1 LFSWSGS
8 AEAVPEGRALLSTP
22 TVTAFGSHRA
32 SAPERYFPVI
42 DTWAARGRL
51 SHVPTFENGWI
62 CRECWSANRETDNRC
77 YRCHATPKYREMPE
91 VATVSET
98 ASKPPEE
105 RRKVTS
111 LTAPP
116 PAAPVESA
124 PPAATTAPAP
134 ELSLF
139 VRLRTWVVRTVAAFS
154 WLWRIVRA
162 VPRAPGATKSL
173 VTMRVHAAVGAV
185 TSSLRGLLAHRRA
198 WIALAW
204 AISGVG
210 CAFLFSVAFGAPVA
224 ASVLVVLGVAIF
236 SALTTAMTASTLEH
250 PVQSGG
256 EVSQRPHDLDDVRR
270 RGPVTS
276 AEPAQHAE
284 ALGSRPAR

>member
-1 LFSWSGS
+1 M
-8 AEAVPEGRALLSTP
+8 
-22 TVTAFGSHRA
+22 
-32 SAPERYFPVI
+32 
-42 DTWAARGRL
+42 
-51 SHVPTFENGWI
+51 PTFENGWI

-77 YRCHATPKYREMPE
+77 YRCHATPKYREVPQ
-91 VATVSET
+91 VATVAEKPSE
-98 ASKPPEE
+98 PLEE

-116 PAAPVESA
+116 PPPTPVESA
-124 PPAATTAPAP
+124 PPAATPAQAPTL

-139 VRLRTWVVRTVAAFS
+139 VRLRIWMVRIVAAFS

-210 CAFLFSVAFGAPVA
+210 CVFLFSVAFKAPVA
-224 ASVLVVLGVAIF
+224 ASVLVVLGVAVF
-236 SALTTAMTASTLEH
+236 SALTTAMTASALEH
-250 PVQSGG
+250 PVQSAG
-256 EVSQRPHDLDDVRR
+256 EVSQRPHDLDDARR

-276 AEPAQHAE
+276 AELAQHAE
-284 ALGSRPAR
+284 AVGSRAAH

>member
-1 LFSWSGS
+1 
-8 AEAVPEGRALLSTP
+8 
-22 TVTAFGSHRA
+22 
-32 SAPERYFPVI
+32 
-42 DTWAARGRL
+42 
-51 SHVPTFENGWI
+51 VPTFENGWI

-77 YRCHATPKYREMPE
+77 YRCHATPKYREMPQ

-116 PAAPVESA
+116 APAAPVESVS
-124 PPAATTAPAP
+124 PAASTAQTPAP
-134 ELSLF
+134 ELSF
-139 VRLRTWVVRTVAAFS
+139 FGRLRIWVARMVAAFS
-154 WLWRIVRA
+154 WLSGVVRA

-173 VTMRVHAAVGAV
+173 VTMRVHAAIGAV

-210 CAFLFSVAFGAPVA
+210 CALLFSVAFKAPVA
-224 ASVLVVLGVAIF
+224 TSVLVVLGVATF
-236 SALTTAMTASTLEH
+236 SALTTAMTSNALEH
-250 PVQSGG
+250 PVESAGQ
-256 EVSQRPHDLDDVRR
+256 VPQRPQDLNDARQ
-270 RGPVTS
+270 RGFGNP
-276 AEPAQHAE
+276 AEQSAQHAE
-284 ALGSRPAR
+284 ALGSRSAR

>member
-1 LFSWSGS
+1 
-8 AEAVPEGRALLSTP
+8 VPEGGALLSTP
-22 TVTAFGSHRA
+22 TVTAFRSHRA
-32 SAPERYFPVI
+32 GARERYFPVI
-42 DTWAARGRL
+42 DTWGGRGRL

-77 YRCHATPKYREMPE
+77 YRCHATPKYREMPQ

-116 PAAPVESA
+116 APAPVAAE
-124 PPAATTAPAP
+124 PVAATTPAP
-134 ELSLF
+134 TPEPGFF
-139 VRLRTWVVRTVAAFS
+139 VRLRSWVVRIVAAFS

-185 TSSLRGLLAHRRA
+185 TSSLRGVLAHRRA

-210 CAFLFSVAFGAPVA
+210 CALLFSVAFRAPVA

-236 SALTTAMTASTLEH
+236 SALTTAMTSSTLED

-256 EVSQRPHDLDDVRR
+256 EMSQRPHDLDDARR
-270 RGPVTS
+270 RGPVAS

-284 ALGSRPAR
+284 AVGSRAAH